1 MTATPATATPAT
13 PPRVGV
19 PRVPS
24 WFVPRD
30 AAAARLDSDASLLVV
45 HGPAGSGKSLLLA
58 HWVRDTLPADRAVL
72 WLDARAAPSGDEL
85 WARTL
90 TALAEA
96 GLIGGS
102 ATDRARVAA
111 ARGGR
116 GAGAAVV
123 DVLHGLTAPVLVV
136 VDGYEAVSSASTDAE
151 LVRVLGRVDRL
162 HVAVTTRR
170 GATRLVAAAG
180 LGLDVAEVGPADLRL
195 GTTEVAAVLSRAGLV
210 DADPPGAAAARVADA
225 TAGLAVAV
233 RAVALA
239 ASRGAVDL
247 PTARHE
253 ELVDVAAQGVVLGLG
268 TVTHDDL
275 YLVAARR
282 LSVAERLTPE
292 LAGALTGGPADELL
306 ARIEAD
312 GLGTWHDAPAGL
324 MLTPVI
330 RVALRADLDRAAPGE
345 VPGLLRTV
353 VAWGLEAERYYPALH
368 AAAETG
374 DLDLVTAT
382 VVRVW
387 GSGQARD
394 AGETIRVLEQLPR
407 GAVARRP
414 QLALLLALLHNT
426 RAEHRVRA
434 LEWFALAAAA
444 AVYHLPRAT
453 PPERALLRAGESV
466 AMRLLGRGGRARTA
480 ALAALDHLAAA
491 PPGTDPTVDAVLGL
505 LHRQLGVSLV
515 AAGDVEHG
523 VQVLGASLAHERSGS
538 VAAFSA
544 HSMAAGFLAAQG
556 DLGAARSEVRAA
568 TALEPPRR
576 PETAYRRSTL
586 DLARVHLAVEAGDL
600 DAAVAV
606 LDDLADE
613 LRTNE
618 FWPAFAEVQAT
629 VDRLRGRAVPGEE
642 ALTQAL
648 RRGRRAPATAAW
660 RGRLVASR
668 ALLALAGGQAERGL
682 ALLDPVP
689 AAHPAARV
697 ARGRLLLSTG
707 RHDDARA
714 LLAAPDLPD
723 EGPRLRASRRF
734 VLAAAS
740 VTAGSTAGT
749 TADADAAPDHPHGDD
764 RERRAAVA
772 LRALHEAAAVLAGGG
787 SRTGWSLVSAAERAA
802 LADLV
807 ADDPELAAL
816 LADLAGVPTT
826 VPDARAGVGLSEREL
841 VVLRALAD
849 GTELAEVAARL
860 HVSHNTVKTQ
870 VRSAYRKL
878 GVRTRADALARAR
891 DRGLL

>member
-1 MTATPATATPAT
+1 MTTTPAT

-30 AAAARLDSDASLLVV
+30 AAAARLDPDASLLVV
-45 HGPAGSGKSLLLA
+45 RGPAGSGKSLLLA
-58 HWVRDTLPADRAVL
+58 RWVRDALPADRAVL
-72 WLDARAAPSGDEL
+72 WLDATAAPSGDDL
-85 WARTL
+85 WARAL
-90 TALAEA
+90 TALADTGLLA
-96 GLIGGS
+96 GS
-102 ATDRARVAA
+102 STDRARVDA

-136 VDGYEAVSSASTDAE
+136 VDGYEAVASASTDAE

-170 GATRLVAAAG
+170 AAARLVAAGG

-195 GTTEVAAVLSRAGLV
+195 GSDEVADVLSRAGLPQ
-210 DADPPGAAAARVADA
+210 ASAAAERVADA

-253 ELVDVAAQGVVLGLG
+253 HLVDIAARGVVLGLG
-268 TVTHDDL
+268 TATHDDV

-306 ARIEAD
+306 ARLEAD
-312 GLGTWHDAPAGL
+312 GLGTWHDAPAEL

-330 RVALRADLDRAAPGE
+330 RAALRADLDRAAPGE

-353 VAWGLEAERYYPALH
+353 VAWGLEAQRYYPALH

-382 VVRVW
+382 VIRVW

-491 PPGTDPTVDAVLGL
+491 PPGTDPTVDALRGL

-544 HSMAAGFLAAQG
+544 HSMAAGFLAVQG
-556 DLGAARSEVRAA
+556 DLGAARPEVRAA

-600 DAAVAV
+600 DAAVAL
-606 LDDLADE
+606 LDGMADE

-740 VTAGSTAGT
+740 VTAGA
-749 TADADAAPDHPHGDD
+749 TADATTRADAAPDHPHGDD

-807 ADDPELAAL
+807 AGDPELAAP
-816 LADLAGVPTT
+816 LADLAAVPTT

-849 GTELAEVAARL
+849 GTELAEVAAHL

-878 GVRTRADALARAR
+878 GVRTRADALSRAR
-891 DRGLL
+891 DQGLL

>member
-1 MTATPATATPAT
+1 
-13 PPRVGV
+13 
-19 PRVPS
+19 VPS

-30 AAAARLDSDASLLVV
+30 AATARLDPDASLLVV

-58 HWVRDTLPADRAVL
+58 RWVRDALPADRAVL
-72 WLDARAAPSGDEL
+72 WLDATAAPSGDDL
-85 WARTL
+85 WARAL
-90 TALAEA
+90 TALADA
-96 GLIGGS
+96 GLLAGS
-102 ATDRARVAA
+102 ATDRARVDA

-136 VDGYEAVSSASTDAE
+136 VDGYEAVASASTDAE

-170 GATRLVAAAG
+170 AAARLVAAGG

-195 GTTEVAAVLSRAGLV
+195 GTTEVAAVLTRAGLV
-210 DADPPGAAAARVADA
+210 DAGPTDADPPGTAAARVADA

-268 TVTHDDL
+268 TVTHDDV

-306 ARIEAD
+306 ARLEAD
-312 GLGTWHDAPAGL
+312 GLGTWHDAPAEL
-324 MLTPVI
+324 TLTPVI
-330 RVALRADLDRAAPGE
+330 RAALRADLDRSAPGE

-353 VAWGLEAERYYPALH
+353 VAWGLEAQRYYPALH

-491 PPGTDPTVDAVLGL
+491 PPGTDPTVDALRGL

-523 VQVLGASLAHERSGS
+523 IQVVESSLAHAPSGS
-538 VAAFSA
+538 LAAFSA
-544 HSMAAGFLAAQG
+544 HSLVAGFLAVQG
-556 DLGAARSEVRAA
+556 DLGAARPVVEAA
-568 TALEPPRR
+568 AALEPPRR

-600 DAAVAV
+600 DAAVEL

-723 EGPRLRASRRF
+723 EGPGLRATRRF

-740 VTAGSTAGT
+740 VTAGTTAGT
-749 TADADAAPDHPHGDD
+749 TAGADADAAPDHPQPHGGD

-787 SRTGWSLVSAAERAA
+787 SRTGWSLVSATERAA
-802 LADLV
+802 LTDLV

-878 GVRTRADALARAR
+878 GVRTRADALSRAR